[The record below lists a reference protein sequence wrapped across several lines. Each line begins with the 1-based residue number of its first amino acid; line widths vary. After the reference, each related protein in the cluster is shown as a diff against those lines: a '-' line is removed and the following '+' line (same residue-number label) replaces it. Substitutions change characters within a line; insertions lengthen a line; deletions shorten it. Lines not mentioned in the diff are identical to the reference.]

1 MMRNNMPM
9 MSAAIPPR
17 KELRENTAVSN
28 SDVFPLFPPLFTQ
41 QTTMSKVDEIP
52 NPSPSQLAALPRKM
66 TFFPSVNANP
76 KILKPEQIKQYNEQG
91 YLMPFNG
98 LDQEEAREL
107 RAFFDGVLAAYIEL
121 GKTSYSI
128 NTAHM
133 RFARIYQLV
142 QHPQIVD
149 AVADLLGPNV
159 VCWGSH
165 FFCKMPHDGKRVP
178 WHQDSTYWP
187 LSPTKTVTVWLA
199 IDDADPE
206 NANMKFIP
214 RSHLHGL
221 IDYDETQDAN
231 TVLDLA
237 VRNPH
242 SYGDGEVDDQLKAG
256 QFSMHSDLLLHGS
269 EANESNRRRCGL
281 TIRYAAA
288 DVTTWYDWH
297 KKGFV
302 VRGENVGGH
311 WANPEMPNH

>member
-1 MMRNNMPM
+1 MI
-9 MSAAIPPR
+9 S
-17 KELRENTAVSN
+17 V
-28 SDVFPLFPPLFTQ
+28 
-41 QTTMSKVDEIP
+41 KVDDIP
-52 NPSPSQLAALPRKM
+52 NPTPSQLAELPRQIG
-66 TFFPSVNANP
+66 FVPSVNSE
-76 KILKPEQIKQYNEQG
+76 LKTLTPLQVRQYNQTG
-91 YLMPFNG
+91 YLMPFHG
-98 LDQEEAREL
+98 LDASEAREL
-107 RAFFDGVLAAYIEL
+107 RAFFDGVLAAFIEL
-121 GKTSYSI
+121 GRTSYSI
-128 NTAHM
+128 NTAHL

-142 QHPQIVD
+142 QHPRIVD

-214 RSHLHGL
+214 CSHLHGL
-221 IDYDETQDAN
+221 IDYDETNEAD

-237 VRNPH
+237 VKNPT
-242 SYGDGEVDDQLKAG
+242 SYGDAEVDVALKAG

-269 EANESNRRRCGL
+269 EANESERRRCGL

-288 DVTTWYDWH
+288 DVTTWFDWH
-297 KKGFV
+297 KKGFL
-302 VRGENVGGH
+302 VRGNDNGAH
-311 WANPEMPNH
+311 WANPPIPNH

>member
-1 MMRNNMPM
+1 
-9 MSAAIPPR
+9 
-17 KELRENTAVSN
+17 
-28 SDVFPLFPPLFTQ
+28 
-41 QTTMSKVDEIP
+41 MSKVDEIP

-66 TFFPSVNANP
+66 TFFPSANP
-76 KILKPEQIKQYNEQG
+76 HPNILRPEQIKQYNEQG

-121 GKTSYSI
+121 GKSSYAIS
-128 NTAHM
+128 TAHM
-133 RFARIYQLV
+133 RFARVYQLV
-142 QHPQIVD
+142 QHPRIVD

-231 TVLDLA
+231 TILDLA

-242 SYGDGEVDDQLKAG
+242 SYGDGEVNDQLKAG
-256 QFSMHSDLLLHGS
+256 HFSMHSDLLLHGS

>member
-1 MMRNNMPM
+1 MLL
-9 MSAAIPPR
+9 MSATIPPR
-17 KELRENTAVSN
+17 NEVRENTTVSQSN
-28 SDVFPLFPPLFTQ
+28 LFPLFLPLFTHR
-41 QTTMSKVDEIP
+41 TTMSKVDEIP

-76 KILKPEQIKQYNEQG
+76 KILKPEQISQYNEQG

-128 NTAHM
+128 NTAHL

-142 QHPQIVD
+142 QHPRIVD

-214 RSHLHGL
+214 KSHLHGL

-242 SYGDGEVDDQLKAG
+242 SYGDGEVNDQLKAG

-302 VRGENVGGH
+302 VRGENIGGH
-311 WANPEMPNH
+311 WANPEIPNH

>member
-1 MMRNNMPM
+1 MM
-9 MSAAIPPR
+9 
-17 KELRENTAVSN
+17 T
-28 SDVFPLFPPLFTQ
+28 
-41 QTTMSKVDEIP
+41 KVDDIP
-52 NPSPSQLAALPRKM
+52 NPSPSQLAELPRQIG
-66 TFFPSVNANP
+66 FVPSENASP
-76 KILKPEQIKQYNEQG
+76 KTLSVSQIRQYNEQG
-91 YLMPFNG
+91 FLMPFDG
-98 LDQEEAREL
+98 LDPAEARET
-107 RAFFDGVLAAYIEL
+107 RAFFDGVLAAFVEL
-121 GKTSYSI
+121 GRSSYSI
-128 NTAHM
+128 NTAHL

-142 QHPQIVD
+142 QHPKIVN
-149 AVADLLGPNV
+149 AVSDLLGPNV

-165 FFCKMPHDGKRVP
+165 FFCKMPKDGKRVP

-221 IDYDETQDAN
+221 IDYDETSEAD

-237 VRNPH
+237 VKNPN
-242 SYGDGEVDDQLKAG
+242 SYGDAEVDVQLAAG

-269 EANESNRRRCGL
+269 EANESDRRRCGL

-302 VRGENVGGH
+302 VRGDNTSGQ
-311 WANPEMPNH
+311 WANPEMPDH

>member
-1 MMRNNMPM
+1 MITK
-9 MSAAIPPR
+9 A
-17 KELRENTAVSN
+17 
-28 SDVFPLFPPLFTQ
+28 
-41 QTTMSKVDEIP
+41 DEIP
-52 NPSPSQLAALPRKM
+52 NPSPSELAQLPRQIG
-66 TFFPSVNANP
+66 FVPANNAT
-76 KILKPEQIKQYNEQG
+76 LKTLTPEQVSRYNSLG
-91 YLMPFNG
+91 YLMPFDG
-98 LDQEEAREL
+98 LDANEAMEI
-107 RAFFDGVLAAYIEL
+107 RAFFDGVLAAFMEL
-121 GKTSYSI
+121 GRSSYSI
-128 NTAHM
+128 NTAHL

-142 QHPQIVD
+142 QHPRILD
-149 AVADLLGPNV
+149 AVCDLLGPNV

-199 IDDADPE
+199 IDDADPG

-221 IDYDETQDAN
+221 IDYDETHDAD

-237 VRNPH
+237 VKNAN
-242 SYGDGEVDDQLKAG
+242 SYGDTEVDVQLAAG

-302 VRGENVGGH
+302 VRGENTSGQ
-311 WANPEMPNH
+311 WANPEMPDH

>member
-1 MMRNNMPM
+1 
-9 MSAAIPPR
+9 
-17 KELRENTAVSN
+17 
-28 SDVFPLFPPLFTQ
+28 
-41 QTTMSKVDEIP
+41 
-52 NPSPSQLAALPRKM
+52 
-66 TFFPSVNANP
+66 
-76 KILKPEQIKQYNEQG
+76 
-91 YLMPFNG
+91 MPFNG

-121 GKTSYSI
+121 GKSSYSI
-128 NTAHM
+128 STAHM

-142 QHPQIVD
+142 QHPRIVD

-165 FFCKMPHDGKRVP
+165 FFCKMPRDGKRVP

-221 IDYDETQDAN
+221 IDYDETQDEN

-242 SYGDGEVDDQLKAG
+242 SYGDGEVNDQLKAG
-256 QFSMHSDLLLHGS
+256 HFSMHSDLLLHGS

>member
-1 MMRNNMPM
+1 MP
-9 MSAAIPPR
+9 SIVERPGHSL
-17 KELRENTAVSN
+17 LRLRGN
-28 SDVFPLFPPLFTQ
+28 Q
-41 QTTMSKVDEIP
+41 QIETLAMFKVDDIP
-52 NPSPSQLAALPRKM
+52 NPSPSQLAELPRKIG
-66 TFFPSVNANP
+66 FFPTVNESP
-76 KILKPEQIKQYNEQG
+76 KTLSRAEVQNYNEHG
-91 YLMPFNG
+91 YVMPFQG
-98 LDQEEAREL
+98 LAQDEAREI
-107 RAFFDGVLAAYIEL
+107 RAFFDGVLAAFIEL
-121 GKTSYSI
+121 GRSSYSI
-128 NTAHM
+128 NTAHL

-142 QHPQIVD
+142 QHPRIVD
-149 AVADLLGPNV
+149 AVADLLGESV

-221 IDYDETQDAN
+221 IDYDETQDAD

-237 VRNPH
+237 VKNPH
-242 SYGDGEVDDQLKAG
+242 SYGDGEVDVQLKAG

-269 EANESNRRRCGL
+269 DANMSNRRRCGL

-302 VRGENVGGH
+302 VRGENTSGQ
-311 WANPEMPNH
+311 WANPAMPNH

>member
-1 MMRNNMPM
+1 MAVPHNFSYRIKQNMITK
-9 MSAAIPPR
+9 A
-17 KELRENTAVSN
+17 
-28 SDVFPLFPPLFTQ
+28 
-41 QTTMSKVDEIP
+41 DEIP
-52 NPSPSQLAALPRKM
+52 NPTPSQLAELPREIG
-66 TFFPSVNANP
+66 FVPSTNQN
-76 KILKPEQIKQYNEQG
+76 LKTLTPAQVKQYNELG
-91 YLMPFNG
+91 YVMPFQG
-98 LDQEEAREL
+98 LDQGESVEL
-107 RAFFDGVLAAYIEL
+107 RAFFDGVLAAFIEL
-121 GKTSYSI
+121 GRTSYSI

-142 QHPQIVD
+142 HHPRIVD
-149 AVADLLGPNV
+149 AVADLLGPDV

-221 IDYDETQDAN
+221 IDYDETQEAD

-242 SYGDGEVDDQLKAG
+242 SYGDGEVDVQLKAG

-269 EANESNRRRCGL
+269 EANQSDRRRCGL

-297 KKGFV
+297 KKGIV
-302 VRGENVGGH
+302 VRGENKSGK
-311 WANPEMPNH
+311 WANPAVPNH

>member
-1 MMRNNMPM
+1 MITK
-9 MSAAIPPR
+9 A
-17 KELRENTAVSN
+17 
-28 SDVFPLFPPLFTQ
+28 
-41 QTTMSKVDEIP
+41 DEIP
-52 NPSPSQLAALPRKM
+52 NPTPSQLAELPREIG
-66 TFFPSVNANP
+66 FVPSTNQN
-76 KILKPEQIKQYNEQG
+76 LKTLTPAQVKQYNELG
-91 YLMPFNG
+91 YVMPFQG
-98 LDQEEAREL
+98 LDQGESVEL
-107 RAFFDGVLAAYIEL
+107 RAFFDGVLAAFIEL
-121 GKTSYSI
+121 GRTSYSI

-142 QHPQIVD
+142 HHPRIVD
-149 AVADLLGPNV
+149 AVADLLGPDV

-221 IDYDETQDAN
+221 IDYDETQEAD

-242 SYGDGEVDDQLKAG
+242 SYGDGEIDVQLKAG

-269 EANESNRRRCGL
+269 EANQSDRRRCGL

-297 KKGFV
+297 KKGIV
-302 VRGENVGGH
+302 VRGENKSGK
-311 WANPEMPNH
+311 WANPAVPNH